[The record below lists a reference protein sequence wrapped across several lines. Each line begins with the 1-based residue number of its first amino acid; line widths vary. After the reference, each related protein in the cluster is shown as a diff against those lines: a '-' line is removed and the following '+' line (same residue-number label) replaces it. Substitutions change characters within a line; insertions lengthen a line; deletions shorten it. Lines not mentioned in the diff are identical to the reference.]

1 MQYILENIY
10 RHKQRN
16 RQQLVLRQNQLTTLK
31 KTVILLT
38 SLTHRHRKANMK
50 NFVIGTI
57 FGLILATVGLSGI
70 VKMFDNTVDT
80 VKTHSQEMAK

>member
-1 MQYILENIY
+1 
-10 RHKQRN
+10 
-16 RQQLVLRQNQLTTLK
+16 
-31 KTVILLT
+31 LT

-57 FGLILATVGLSGI
+57 FGLVLATVGLSGI
-70 VKMFDNTVDT
+70 VKMFDKTVDT